1 MIINSMDYLLDDGTI
16 EIPIKKPYQLIKTS
30 TYNELSFSNHEGNE
44 GSWVSI
50 GPIETFTTYQN
61 DIYTQDDIS
70 PKSSQLNVNQD
81 ILNSHGAVS
90 EEVALEMARGVRS
103 NFSSDIGISTTGI
116 AGPSGGSKEK
126 PVGLVY
132 VSISS
137 NEFEKTYKFSF
148 TPYRKTNKLMTSQ
161 AALNITRRYLL
172 NGPQKT

>member
-1 MIINSMDYLLDDGTI
+1 MHDDVSGQKDVLNIDNS
-16 EIPIKKPYQLIKTS
+16 
-30 TYNELSFSNHEGNE
+30 
-44 GSWVSI
+44 
-50 GPIETFTTYQN
+50 
-61 DIYTQDDIS
+61 
-70 PKSSQLNVNQD
+70 
-81 ILNSHGAVS
+81 ILKEYGAVS
-90 EEVALEMARGVRS
+90 EEVALKMAES
-103 NFSSDIGISTTGI
+103 IKNIFNTDIGISTTGI

-161 AALNITRRYLL
+161 AALNITRLYLL

>member
-1 MIINSMDYLLDDGTI
+1 MCIRDRNKMTI
-16 EIPIKKPYQLIKTS
+16 ATAESCTGGLIGDRLTNVSGSSKYYKGGVVAYSNEI
-30 TYNELSFSNHEGNE
+30 
-44 GSWVSI
+44 
-50 GPIETFTTYQN
+50 
-61 DIYTQDDIS
+61 
-70 PKSSQLNVNQD
+70 KSSQLHVNQN

-103 NFSSDIGISTTGI
+103 HFSSDIGISTTGI

-137 NEFEKTYKFSF
+137 NEFDKTYKFSF

-161 AALNITRRYLL
+161 AALNITRLYLL